1 MPLLKRLGCLCLL
14 VATVWGSWLHEA
26 RAQRVGKKGAAPRA
40 TGAADLGMEP
50 GVASFGAWRGHA
62 GWINDVTFSPD
73 GRFLASAGSDKTVR
87 IWAVATGEQLISLE
101 GHKGRCLR
109 VAYSPDGLTLASGDD
124 DGGIRLWNARTGRPG
139 IEMRAPANLPG
150 QGGAVQGLVFLAD
163 GKTLVA
169 GSSNVWLFDVATGKS
184 TKETKR
190 LGSMGPRSLALSPDG
205 STLAW
210 GAFSTEPVGEIAFW
224 VPRGDNQ
231 PRISK
236 DVLHINSVAFS
247 PNGAFLVA
255 CGMNATGERISD
267 GLEVFGGGIKV
278 WDVRTNRVVFSR
290 LATPGPSV
298 SAYYATAF
306 SPDGSLVALGTS
318 SNNRVELWTPSPFEK
333 VDELLGHTDYPETL
347 AFSPAGGVLAS
358 GSRDGTIRLWPVP
371 SGPGH
376 RATTPSQTRTATKKA
391 NRPAPPAAKAKA
403 AAPAKPAE
411 PDQPESLG
419 IDRPR

>member
-1 MPLLKRLGCLCLL
+1 MTLSKILGCLCLL
-14 VATVWGSWLHEA
+14 VATVSGSWSPEA
-26 RAQRVGKKGAAPRA
+26 LAQRVGKKGAAPRA
-40 TGAADLGMEP
+40 KGTADLMMEP
-50 GVASFGAWRGHA
+50 GVASFGIWRGHA
-62 GWINDVTFSPD
+62 GWINDVAFSPD
-73 GRFLASAGSDKTVR
+73 GRVLASAGSDKTVR
-87 IWAVATGEQLISLE
+87 LWAVATGEQLMSLE

-109 VAYSPDGLTLASGDD
+109 VAYSPDGLTLASGED
-124 DGGIRLWNARTGRPG
+124 DGGIRLWDARTGRPG
-139 IEMRAPANLPG
+139 IEMHAPANLPG

-210 GAFSTEPVGEIAFW
+210 GGYSTEPTGEIAFW

-236 DVLHINSVAFS
+236 DILHINSVAFS

-255 CGMNATGERISD
+255 CGMNATGERVSD

-278 WDVRTNRVVFSR
+278 WDVRANRVIFSK
-290 LATPGPSV
+290 LAMPGPSV
-298 SAYYATAF
+298 SSYYATAF

-318 SNNRVELWTPSPFEK
+318 SNNRIELWTPSPFEK

-358 GSRDGTIRLWPVP
+358 AGRDGTIRVWPVP

-376 RATTPSQTRTATKKA
+376 RAMTPAQARPATKKG
-391 NRPAPPAAKAKA
+391 NRPAPPPAKAKDSGTE
-403 AAPAKPAE
+403 KPVE
-411 PDQPESLG
+411 PEPE
-419 IDRPR
+419 